1 MTKRNFPFYSI
12 RKPWHGEFTWTQTV
26 VVLAMGVVGFGLT
39 MYLLAHGK
47 PGALC
52 VLAGMWLLKW
62 FFLDKKPSDRR
73 RETRDNLL
81 RGISDLTEMFLRFE
95 KDRHDDLDSER
106 VREFLESREHALSV
120 KDTDDFYDA
129 AMAMERKFDHTL
141 PAQAPSVRAGLAG
154 DRATLLTVRLSL

>member
-1 MTKRNFPFYSI
+1 MMNRNFPFYSI
-12 RKPWHGEFTWTQTV
+12 RKPWHGEFTWAQTV
-26 VVLAMGVVGFGLT
+26 VVLAVVVSGFGLT
-39 MYLLAHGK
+39 MYLLVQGK

-52 VLAGMWLLKW
+52 VLAGMWVLKW

-81 RGISDLTEMFLRFE
+81 RGIIDLTEMFLRAE
-95 KDRHDDLDSER
+95 KARHGDMDGAR

-129 AMAMERKFDHTL
+129 AMAMERKYDALFR
-141 PAQAPSVRAGLAG
+141 SE
-154 DRATLLTVRLSL
+154 TVTHAANP

>member
-1 MTKRNFPFYSI
+1 MMNRNFPFYSI

-26 VVLAMGVVGFGLT
+26 VVLAVVVGGFGLT
-39 MYLLAHGK
+39 VYLLAHGK
-47 PGALC
+47 PGAML

-81 RGISDLTEMFLRFE
+81 RGISDLTEMFLRSE
-95 KDRHDDLDSER
+95 KTRHDDLDSER

-129 AMAMERKFDHTL
+129 AMAMERKYDALFR
-141 PAQAPSVRAGLAG
+141 SE
-154 DRATLLTVRLSL
+154 TVTHAANP